1 MDLSWVN
8 GCTSD
13 SIEHQNGYLPLAVVE
28 FSEKQITLHVGMDG
42 YQSGTIVS
50 LLAM

>member
-13 SIEHQNGYLPLAVVE
+13 TIEHQYGYLPLAVAE
-28 FSEKQITLHVGMDG
+28 FSEKQIRLDVEMDG

-50 LLAM
+50 WLAM